1 MHRHC
6 KNIWSALMTGTRQ
19 SASNKKKY
27 CCTFCYTVCSRPR
40 HFSGNFFN
48 AQRRH
53 LGSSYPSLHN
63 LLRFFPG
70 RRRPLNAEEGHAEQ
84 TCSAQVSGK
93 PAPRRTGGRYRVSIF
108 SRRISS
114 VGPLLVSPHQTASER
129 QRLHA
134 VDAVISQA
142 IFVSEPWE
150 DFFGKTAEV
159 TIVQHSSEISFL
171 LLWTEALTCNMSL
184 NTQFSNYMFSWQVY

>member
-1 MHRHC
+1 MSIPD
-6 KNIWSALMTGTRQ
+6 NDIGTW
-19 SASNKKKY
+19 
-27 CCTFCYTVCSRPR
+27 V
-40 HFSGNFFN
+40 
-48 AQRRH
+48 
-53 LGSSYPSLHN
+53 LLI
-63 LLRFFPG
+63 LRFTIFYGFFPDAADLWMPK
-70 RRRPLNAEEGHAEQ
+70 RATPKKPAAPKW
-84 TCSAQVSGK
+84 AVK

-114 VGPLLVSPHQTASER
+114 VGPLLISPHQTASER

-184 NTQFSNYMFSWQVY
+184 NTQFSNYMFSWQVS